1 MIILWHLTVFGC
13 HFYLKIKWLLKTID
27 KVKVGG
33 IMKLRTNDGY

>member
-1 MIILWHLTVFGC
+1 MAPDSFRVSFL
-13 HFYLKIKWLLKTID
+13 LKIKWLLKTID